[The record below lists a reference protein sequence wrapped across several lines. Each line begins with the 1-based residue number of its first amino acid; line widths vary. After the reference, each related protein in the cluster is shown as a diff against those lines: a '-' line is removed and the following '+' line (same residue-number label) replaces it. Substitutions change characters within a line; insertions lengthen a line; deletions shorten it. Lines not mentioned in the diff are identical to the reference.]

1 MRGVLYVPGLGIH
14 QYSIGHA
21 TAASLD
27 VLFTN
32 NSVSFS
38 RDGVVIM
45 EGRRSEEK
53 ALYHLDI
60 EVEEHYSKTERA
72 LTATQGFVKWQRILC
87 SFARLLCCQIYQKI
101 IKMRLNSDFRRYW
114 SLIHCDWCIQYKN
127 ARRNYFVFE
136 PSYYLFPVNWR
147 WRWWS
152 QCCSRISCKA

>member
-1 MRGVLYVPGLGIH
+1 MAATGKTIFGINEQLSPCRKTDFLLTNDPITGTMRGVLYVPGLGIN

-21 TAASLD
+21 TAVSLD
-27 VLFTN
+27 VIFTN

-38 RDGVVIM
+38 RDEVVIM

-60 EVEEHYSKTERA
+60 EVEEHDSKTERA

-101 IKMRLNSDFRRYW
+101 IKMRLNSDFRRY
-114 SLIHCDWCIQYKN
+114 
-127 ARRNYFVFE
+127 
-136 PSYYLFPVNWR
+136 
-147 WRWWS
+147 
-152 QCCSRISCKA
+152 